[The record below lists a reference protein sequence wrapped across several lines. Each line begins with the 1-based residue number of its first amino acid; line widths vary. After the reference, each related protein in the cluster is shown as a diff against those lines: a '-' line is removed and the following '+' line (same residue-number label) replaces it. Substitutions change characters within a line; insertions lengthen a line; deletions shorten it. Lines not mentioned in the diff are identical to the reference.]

1 VDPNGAKA
9 FVSQNH
15 RAVLATRRRDGSPQ
29 LSPIVVGSDAEGN
42 LVVSSRETAIKV
54 RNLIRDPRYDL
65 AVFTNN
71 FFGPWIS
78 IRGEAKV
85 IHLPQALPGLEH
97 YYRSV
102 SGEHPDWDEYRAAM
116 AQERRVLLV
125 LSIAEVGPK
134 VSG

>member
-1 VDPNGAKA
+1 MDPNGAKE

-15 RAVLATRRRDGSPQ
+15 HAVMATRRRDGSPQ
-29 LSPIVVGSDAEGN
+29 LSPIVVGSDAQGD
-42 LVVSSRETAIKV
+42 LVVSSREAAVKV
-54 RNLIRDPRYDL
+54 RNLMRDPQFDL

-78 IRGEAKV
+78 IRGQAEV
-85 IHLPQALPGLEH
+85 IHLPEALPGLEQ

-102 SGEHPDWDEYRAAM
+102 SGEHPDWAEYRAAM

-125 LSIAEVGPK
+125 LSISDVGPK

>member
-1 VDPNGAKA
+1 M
-9 FVSQNH
+9 
-15 RAVLATRRRDGSPQ
+15 ATRRRDGGPQ
-29 LSPIVVGSDAEGN
+29 LSPIVVGSDAQGN
-42 LVVSSRETAIKV
+42 LVVSSRETAVKV
-54 RNLIRDPRYDL
+54 RNLMRDPKYDL

-85 IHLPQALPGLEH
+85 IHLPEALPGLEQ

-102 SGEHPDWDEYRAAM
+102 SGEHPDWDEYRSAM
-116 AQERRVLLV
+116 AKERRVLV
-125 LSIAEVGPK
+125 ILSIADVGPK

>member
-1 VDPNGAKA
+1 VDPNGAKE

-15 RAVLATRRRDGSPQ
+15 HAVMATRRRDGSPQ
-29 LSPIVVGSDAEGN
+29 LSPIVVGSDAQGD
-42 LVVSSRETAIKV
+42 LVVSSREAAVKV
-54 RNLIRDPRYDL
+54 RNLMRDPQFDL

-78 IRGEAKV
+78 IRGQAEV
-85 IHLPQALPGLEH
+85 IHLPDALPGLEQ

-102 SGEHPDWDEYRAAM
+102 SGEHPDWAEYRAAM

-125 LSIAEVGPK
+125 LSISDVGPK

>member
-1 VDPNGAKA
+1 MDPNGARE

-15 RAVLATRRRDGSPQ
+15 HAVMATRRRDGGPQ
-29 LSPIVVGSDAEGN
+29 LSPIVVGSDAQGN
-42 LVVSSRETAIKV
+42 LVVSSRETAVKV
-54 RNLIRDPRYDL
+54 RNLMRDPKYDL

-85 IHLPQALPGLEH
+85 IHLPEALPGLEQ

-102 SGEHPDWDEYRAAM
+102 SGEHPDWDEYRSAM
-116 AQERRVLLV
+116 AKERRVLV
-125 LSIAEVGPK
+125 ILSIADVGPK

>member
-1 VDPNGAKA
+1 VDPSAAKQ

-15 RAVLATRRRDGSPQ
+15 RAVMATRRRDGSPQ
-29 LSPIVVGSDAEGN
+29 LSPIVVGSDAHGD
-42 LVVSSRETAIKV
+42 LVVSSRETAVKV
-54 RNLIRDPRYDL
+54 RNLMRDHRYDL

-78 IRGEAKV
+78 IRGEAEV
-85 IHLPQALPGLEH
+85 IHLPEALPGLEQ

-102 SGEHPDWDEYRAAM
+102 SGEHPDWEEYRAAM

-125 LSIAEVGPK
+125 LSIAEVGPR